1 MSCSFDPQNPM
12 RPQPTYFQRAC
23 FRGQATRCRSGKV
36 QAFSLVEL
44 IVVMVI
50 LGMLAGLVA
59 VRTRGYLI
67 AAKQNAARSEIGSIV
82 QAIDTFYADQGRY
95 PNTEEGLEILAQ
107 GTETWPEPFL
117 NKMPKD
123 PWKNPYEYL
132 MPGTSQ
138 PYEVVCLG
146 ADGREGGEGE
156 NQDISSESLGQHG

>member
-1 MSCSFDPQNPM
+1 
-12 RPQPTYFQRAC
+12 
-23 FRGQATRCRSGKV
+23 
-36 QAFSLVEL
+36 
-44 IVVMVI
+44 MVI

-67 AAKQNAARSEIGSIV
+67 SAKQNAARAEIGSIV

-95 PNTEEGLEILAQ
+95 PNTEEGLEILAE

-117 NKMPKD
+117 SKVPSD
-123 PWKNPYEYL
+123 PWKRPYEYL

-138 PYEVVCLG
+138 PYEIVCLG

-156 NQDISSESLGQHG
+156 NLDISSEALGNSG